1 MDIITSHIQTDF
13 DALGSMLAAKILY
26 PDALIVFPGSQEK
39 SVRDYLL
46 DAPSLV
52 REDMVKTR
60 QLDLDAVSRMIV
72 VDTRQASRIG
82 RFSQLPGREGL
93 TVILYDHHG
102 SSPDD
107 IAGDLEYCE
116 ELGSTVALMVKVLN
130 ERGLRPPPEIATV
143 MAMGLYEDTGSLLFP
158 STTPDDCLAL
168 AALMTW
174 GADMDQVA
182 RTIYRELS
190 AEQVDV
196 LDQLI
201 KNIRTLEVNGLH
213 VLVSKAS
220 SPGYVEDFAILVHK
234 LRAMYAA
241 DALFALGQMG
251 DRIYLVA
258 RSSQPQLNAAQVAA
272 FFGGG
277 GHASAAAASLRD
289 LNLHQAETS
298 LIRHIRAE
306 TRPLLSAREIM
317 TFPVKGIDLDESIN
331 RASEL
336 LNKYHINA
344 LIVKSS
350 DERIRGIVTRQVV
363 SRAQGHDLGAAK
375 VRDYMIRDV
384 RTVRP
389 EASVGEI
396 RSLVIDGNQRLVPVV
411 EDRKAVGV
419 ITRTDLMRILHER
432 MTKIEQG
439 SSAGVPGKSVRYLL
453 RERMPEN
460 IYELLKK
467 AGELAE
473 TMGFHLFLVGGI
485 VRDMVMRV
493 DNLDVDLVVEGDG
506 VVFARV
512 LGNAFGAKVSPHEK
526 YKTAVIRL
534 PGGVRI
540 DVATARLEYYRMP
553 GAFPEVEESNLKLD
567 LSRRDFTINTMAVAL
582 NPQRFGELIDYFGA
596 QRDIREKKIRVLHS
610 LSFVEDPSRILRA
623 VRFEKR
629 RGFSLGKQT
638 ISLVSSAVHAGF
650 LRNIPG
656 RRIFHEMRQ
665 ILQEEDPIRCMDR
678 LRELKVLEAIHP
690 DLIFDEPMREAFHAV
705 RETLLWFRLL
715 YTREKVR
722 VWFLYFLAMTE
733 SMDPQTVVALGDA
746 FGLRREDAEILLS
759 SREKVREIMRRMA
772 SLPDI
777 LPSQAVDILEKA
789 SLEEILYAMSRS
801 KSASFKKIFSTYVT
815 TWRNYRP
822 PISGRD
828 LLAIGFSGNRELG
841 ACLKEIRD
849 RCLNGEIRDFA
860 GALAFAQSR
869 LAETRGE
876 RSPGEP
882 PRV

>member
-13 DALGSMLAAKILY
+13 DALGSMLAAKLLY

-39 SVRDYLL
+39 SVRDYLQE
-46 DAPSLV
+46 APPMV
-52 REDMVKTR
+52 QEDMVKIR

-72 VDTRQASRIG
+72 IDTRQASRIG
-82 RFSQLPGREGL
+82 KFAELLGRKGL
-93 TVILYDHHG
+93 TVVLYDHHG

-107 IAGDLEYCE
+107 IRGNLEYCE
-116 ELGSTVALMVKVLN
+116 ELGSTVAIMVKILN
-130 ERGLRPPPEIATV
+130 EQGLIPPPEIATV

-168 AALMTW
+168 AALMGW
-174 GADMDQVA
+174 GADMDSVSK
-182 RTIYRELS
+182 TVYRELN

-213 VLVSKAS
+213 VLISKAS

-258 RSSQPQLNAAQVAA
+258 RSSQPQLNAAQIAA

-289 LNLHQAETS
+289 LNLNQAES
-298 LIRHIRAE
+298 ALIRHIREEAK
-306 TRPLLSAREIM
+306 PLLAARDIM
-317 TFPVKGIDLDESIN
+317 TFPVKGIYLDESIN
-331 RASEL
+331 KASDL

-344 LIVKSS
+344 LVVKSA
-350 DERIRGIVTRQVV
+350 DERIRGIVTHQMV
-363 SRAQGHDLGAAK
+363 SRAQGHDLGEAK
-375 VRDYMIRDV
+375 VRDYMIQDV

-389 EASVGEI
+389 ESPVGEI
-396 RSLVIDGNQRLVPVV
+396 RSLVIDGNQRLLPVV
-411 EDRKAVGV
+411 EDRRAVGV
-419 ITRTDLMRILHER
+419 ITRTDLMRILHDR

-439 SSAGVPGKSVRYLL
+439 SSAGMPGKSVRYLL
-453 RERMPEN
+453 RERMPEE
-460 IYELLKK
+460 YFELLKK

-473 TMGFHLFLVGGI
+473 GKGFNLFLVGGI

-493 DNLDVDLVVEGDG
+493 DNLDIDLVVEGDG
-506 VVFARV
+506 VVFAKALAGV
-512 LGNAFGAKVSPHEK
+512 FGAKVSPHEK
-526 YKTAVIRL
+526 YKTAVVRL
-534 PGGVRI
+534 SGGQRM

-553 GAFPEVEESNLKLD
+553 GAFPEVEESTLKLD
-567 LSRRDFTINTMAVAL
+567 LYRRDFTINTMAVAL
-582 NPQRFGELIDYFGA
+582 NPHRFGELIDYFGA

-638 ISLVSSAVHAGF
+638 LSLISSAVHAGF

-665 ILQEEDPIRCMDR
+665 ILQEEDPIRCMER
-678 LRELKVLEAIHP
+678 LQELKVLEAIYP
-690 DLIFDEPMREAFHAV
+690 DLVFDEQMREAFSAV

-715 YTREKVR
+715 YTHEKIR

-733 SMDPQTVVALGDA
+733 SMDPQPVMALGDA
-746 FGLRREDAEILLS
+746 FGLRREDSEILLG
-759 SREKVREIMRRMA
+759 SREKVREIMRKMA
-772 SLPDI
+772 SRPEM
-777 LPSQAVDILEKA
+777 LPSQAVEVLGKA
-789 SLEEILYAMSRS
+789 SLEEILYAMSRCR
-801 KSASFKKIFSTYVT
+801 SANFKKIFSTYVT

-822 PISGRD
+822 PVSGRD
-828 LLAIGFSGNRELG
+828 LLAIGFSRNPNLG

-849 RCLNGEIRDFA
+849 RGLNGEIRDFA
-860 GALAFAQSR
+860 GAMAFAQAY
-869 LAETRGE
+869 LTALRG
-876 RSPGEP
+876 
-882 PRV
+882 

>member
-13 DALGSMLAAKILY
+13 DALGSMLAAKLLY

-39 SVRDYLL
+39 SVRDYLQE
-46 DAPSLV
+46 APPMV
-52 REDMVKTR
+52 QEDMVKIR
-60 QLDLDAVSRMIV
+60 QLDLEAVSRMIV

-82 RFSQLPGREGL
+82 KFAELLGREGL
-93 TVILYDHHG
+93 TVVLYDHHG

-107 IAGDLEYCE
+107 IRGNLEYCE
-116 ELGSTVALMVKVLN
+116 ELGSTVAIMVKILN

-168 AALMTW
+168 AALMAW
-174 GADMDQVA
+174 GADMDAVS
-182 RTIYRELS
+182 RTVYRELN

-213 VLVSKAS
+213 VLISKAS

-258 RSSQPQLNAAQVAA
+258 RSSQPQLNAAQIAA

-289 LNLHQAETS
+289 LNLNQAES
-298 LIRHIRAE
+298 ALIRHIREEA
-306 TRPLLSAREIM
+306 RPLLAARDIM
-317 TFPVKGIDLDESIN
+317 TFPVKGIYLDESIN
-331 RASEL
+331 KASDL

-344 LIVKSS
+344 LVVKSA
-350 DERIRGIVTRQVV
+350 DERLRGIVTHQVV
-363 SRAQGHDLGAAK
+363 SRAQGHDLGEAK
-375 VRDYMIRDV
+375 VRDYMIQDV

-389 EASVGEI
+389 ESPVGEI
-396 RSLVIDGNQRLVPVV
+396 RSLVIDGNQRLLPVV
-411 EDRKAVGV
+411 EDRRAVGV
-419 ITRTDLMRILHER
+419 ITRTDLMRILHDR

-439 SSAGVPGKSVRYLL
+439 SSAGMPGKSVRYLL
-453 RERMPEN
+453 RERMPEE
-460 IYELLKK
+460 YFELLRK

-473 TMGFHLFLVGGI
+473 GMGFNLFLVGGI
-485 VRDMVMRV
+485 VRDMIMRV
-493 DNLDVDLVVEGDG
+493 DNLDIDLVVEGDG
-506 VVFARV
+506 VVFART
-512 LGNAFGAKVSPHEK
+512 LAGALGAKVSPHEK
-526 YKTAVIRL
+526 YKTAVVRL
-534 PGGVRI
+534 SGGEKI

-553 GAFPEVEESNLKLD
+553 GAFPEVEESTLKLD
-567 LSRRDFTINTMAVAL
+567 LYRRDFTINTMAVAL
-582 NPQRFGELIDYFGA
+582 NPHRFGELIDYFGA

-638 ISLVSSAVHAGF
+638 LSLISSAVHAGF

-665 ILQEEDPIRCMDR
+665 ILQEEEPIRCVER
-678 LRELKVLEAIHP
+678 LQELKVLEAIYG
-690 DLIFDEPMREAFHAV
+690 DLVFDEQMREAFSAV

-715 YTREKVR
+715 YTHEKIR

-733 SMDPQTVVALGDA
+733 SMDPSSVMALGDA
-746 FGLRREDAEILLS
+746 FGLRREDSEILLG
-759 SREKVREIMRRMA
+759 SREKVREIMRNMA
-772 SLPDI
+772 SRPEM
-777 LPSQAVDILEKA
+777 LPSQAVAILGKA
-789 SLEEILYAMSRS
+789 SLEEILYAMSRCR
-801 KSASFKKIFSTYVT
+801 SANFKKIFSTYVT

-828 LLAIGFSGNRELG
+828 LLSIGFSRNPDLG
-841 ACLKEIRD
+841 ACLKEIRA
-849 RCLNGEIRDFA
+849 RGLNGEIRDFA
-860 GALAFAQSR
+860 GAMAFAQAYLTGSR
-869 LAETRGE
+869 K
-876 RSPGEP
+876 
-882 PRV
+882 